1 LNEKI
6 TVFPK
11 SPLCIALWTISL
23 IFPAVLTAIA
33 FMMLIDGDTVLFV
46 PFMSF
51 ALVGGYLCIRTVF
64 FRVSFIDD
72 RIVTSRHTCQKE
84 PLDIECGRLLTG
96 TFISEG
102 AEGALRSYLRFRC
115 KDDEERRIYSNLF
128 SERQLLQIVE
138 LIKERG
144 GLREQNVEEI
154 MSGAPG
160 RKEKE
165 RSARS

>member
-1 LNEKI
+1 LDEKI

-23 IFPAVLTAIA
+23 IFPAVLTVIA

-46 PFMSF
+46 PLMSL
-51 ALVGGYLCIRTVF
+51 ALVGGYLCIRTVL
-64 FRVSFIDD
+64 FRVSFVGD

-84 PLDIECGRLLTG
+84 PLDIECGQLLTG

-102 AEGALRSYLRFRC
+102 AEGALRSYFHFEC
-115 KDDEERRIYSNLF
+115 GDGEDRRIYSDLF
-128 SERQLLQIVE
+128 SEKQLLLIAE

-144 GLREQNVEEI
+144 GLREQSTEEI
-154 MSGAPG
+154 MSNAPG
-160 RKEKE
+160 RNTEKKK
-165 RSARS
+165 AK